1 MHFFCFRE
9 RMEDGHIMKKFHP
22 IQIVRYELFSFFRRY
37 DFMIVM
43 YFENDLHS
51 LYLIRILLPEEYARI
66 PLIDLRKCDIP
77 EVAGIDHI
85 CVSALLRILYFLKVL
100 KNKDSRTI
108 LNIIFGMLQFLHIG
122 GQYEII
128 LVGK

>member
-1 MHFFCFRE
+1 MLQRK
-9 RMEDGHIMKKFHP
+9 DGGWAYNEKVP
-22 IQIVRYELFSFFRRY
+22 SDPDSTLRALQFFRRY

-51 LYLIRILLPEEYARI
+51 LFLIRILLPEEYARI